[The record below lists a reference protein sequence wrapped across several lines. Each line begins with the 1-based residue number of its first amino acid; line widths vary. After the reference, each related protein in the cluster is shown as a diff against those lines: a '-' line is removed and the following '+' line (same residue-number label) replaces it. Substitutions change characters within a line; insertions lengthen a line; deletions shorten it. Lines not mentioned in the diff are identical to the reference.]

1 MLLTFQWPSRGVS
14 ERGALGLSAFLGLAA
29 LNGVSVLY
37 NIVVG
42 RALGRAPL
50 GTLGAILSAAIFFS
64 SLVSFTGSAASKYAS
79 LRKGEGRDPYAIA
92 VPMLLLT
99 LSLGNAVF
107 LASLLLSDKI
117 SSILGL
123 APPMIVLAG
132 VVGALRGS
140 FDSLRLLH
148 LGLWEIKRYLVL
160 VLLAVIAFWAVVPI
174 ALRGGMALLYPYIT
188 MYAVFL
194 AASVTAL
201 LRTSSRVDWN
211 ILPVLKMSLFAGLG
225 SIVSLLRY
233 SLIPLLLNAV
243 WGSVTAG
250 GYVAASTII
259 RPFKAVPMLA
269 SQVLL
274 PYYSMRAGE
283 GVLKSVHEV
292 EFKELLLPA
301 TSILFS
307 LSLPLMGFVTA
318 IIFGP
323 QFSGLD
329 PVSWLIS
336 LEVFLYSLNTMLL
349 VMGVSY
355 GRESLLLTVPLA
367 SMLVSA
373 PLYAVLIGEG
383 ASGLALALLLGTAVS
398 HVFLL
403 RAVLGGLGIFDV
415 LHYLPPALSATL
427 SFLLWDRGLLGKLF
441 TFVVVL
447 ASILLVERTR
457 LRELYHASLRAIG
470 EILWRRGGP

>member
-1 MLLTFQWPSRGVS
+1 
-14 ERGALGLSAFLGLAA
+14 
-29 LNGVSVLY
+29 
-37 NIVVG
+37 
-42 RALGRAPL
+42 
-50 GTLGAILSAAIFFS
+50 
-64 SLVSFTGSAASKYAS
+64 
-79 LRKGEGRDPYAIA
+79 
-92 VPMLLLT
+92 
-99 LSLGNAVF
+99 
-107 LASLLLSDKI
+107 
-117 SSILGL
+117 
-123 APPMIVLAG
+123 
-132 VVGALRGS
+132 
-140 FDSLRLLH
+140 
-148 LGLWEIKRYLVL
+148 
-160 VLLAVIAFWAVVPI
+160 
-174 ALRGGMALLYPYIT
+174 

-194 AASVTAL
+194 AASVTVL
-201 LRTSSRVDWN
+201 LRSSSGVDWN
-211 ILPVLKMSLFAGLG
+211 ILPALRMSLFAALG

-250 GYVAASTII
+250 GYVAASTIVK
-259 RPFKAVPMLA
+259 PLKAVPMLA

-283 GVLKSVHEV
+283 GVFKSVHEAEYK
-292 EFKELLLPA
+292 EFLLPA

-307 LSLPLMGFVTA
+307 LSLPAMGLVTA

-323 QFSGLD
+323 QFTGLD

-398 HVFLL
+398 HVLLL
-403 RAVLGGLGIFDV
+403 RAVLGGLGIFDA